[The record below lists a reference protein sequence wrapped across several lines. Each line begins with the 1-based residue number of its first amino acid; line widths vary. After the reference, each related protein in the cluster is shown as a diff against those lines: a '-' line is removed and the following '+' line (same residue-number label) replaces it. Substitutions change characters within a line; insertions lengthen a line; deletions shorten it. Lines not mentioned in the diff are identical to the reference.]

1 MTAWNDILPGEAK
14 KIANQLSRRAE
25 EDRQKGKTV
34 YPPQNQIFRALEL
47 VKPEQVKVVIVG
59 QDPYHEE
66 GQANGLAFSVAPGNP
81 LPPSLKNIFKEL
93 VSDINCN
100 YPSCGDLTP
109 WAEQGVLL
117 LNTVLT
123 VEQGQANS
131 HKNWGW
137 QEFTSAVFNT
147 CAALP
152 QPIVFI
158 LWGGQARAF
167 VAGAQLQNRPNKAQI
182 WSSHPSPLGAM
193 KRNEAIPAF
202 IGSKPFSTANHY
214 LMAMEA
220 EPIDWV
226 LP

>member
-59 QDPYHEE
+59 QD
-66 GQANGLAFSVAPGNP
+66 P

-220 EPIDWV
+220 EPIDWA